1 MGLINGYVIERT
13 IDGLTAYYDSVN
25 NEWAKV
31 GSGVEYEVFGNE
43 DISDAVATLLA
54 DGTFDFRIRQLQTV
68 PDSEVPPSAETTK
81 ERRHEVERLMYDLLK
96 SIAGGLDR
104 SHWASIAAKS
114 AIAIADADPAPAPP
128 SAETT
133 KERRHEVDKKLYD
146 LLWVIHGWLNGD
158 NGWHMTTAEI
168 RDVLAF
174 ADRNPAPK
182 RKSVEGEIVSTW
194 EGCGKTRHVLVDYSY
209 LSHPVFCHGDKV
221 RLEILD

>member
-68 PDSEVPPSAETTK
+68 PDSEV
-81 ERRHEVERLMYDLLK
+81 
-96 SIAGGLDR
+96 
-104 SHWASIAAKS
+104 
-114 AIAIADADPAPAPP
+114 PP